1 MSHRTPY
8 NLDRNLEHRTVMDAI
23 SDYVRV
29 CETAARAGG
38 RVLLE
43 KIGRVEVREKS
54 PSDLVTEAD
63 LASQE
68 VVRRAILTA
77 FPDHSVIGEEDQP
90 DGAGAEEEVKP
101 TEYRWFVDPLD
112 GTTNYVHQV
121 PHFCVSLALERSG
134 ELLVG
139 TVYDPVAEQ
148 CFSAAAGQG
157 ALLNGKPIRTSDVSR
172 LSQTLAAVGLPSAV
186 RPDSPDLRLFLAALT
201 RCQAL
206 RRTGSAALNLCYVAA
221 GRFDAFWSYSTKSW
235 DVAAGVLLI
244 REAGGV
250 VTAPDGGPFVL
261 EKGHFLAAANGQLHA
276 ELRALVAEAGLA

>member
-1 MSHRTPY
+1 MSPSTPY
-8 NLDRNLEHRTVMDAI
+8 NLDRSLEHRKVMDAI

-29 CETAARAGG
+29 CETAVRAGG

-43 KIGRVEVREKS
+43 KIGRVKVREKS

-63 LASQE
+63 FASQE
-68 VVRRAILTA
+68 LVRRTILTA
-77 FPDHSVIGEEDQP
+77 FPDHSVISEEDEP
-90 DGAGAEEEVKP
+90 DGAGAEGEVKP
-101 TEYRWFVDPLD
+101 TEYRWFLDPLD

-139 TVYDPVAEQ
+139 AVYNPVTGE

-157 ALLNGKPIRTSDVSR
+157 AFLNGKRIRTSEVST
-172 LSQTLAAVGLPSAV
+172 LPQSLAAVGLPSAV
-186 RPDSPDLRLFLAALT
+186 RPDSPDRQLFLAALT

-206 RRTGSAALNLCYVAA
+206 RRTGSAALNLCYVAV

-261 EKGHFLAAANGQLHA
+261 DKGHFLAAANGPLHA
-276 ELRALVAEAGLA
+276 ELRAMVAEAGLA

>member
-1 MSHRTPY
+1 
-8 NLDRNLEHRTVMDAI
+8 MDAI
-23 SDYVRV
+23 SEYVKV
-29 CETAARAGG
+29 CETAVRAGG

-43 KIGRVEVREKS
+43 RIGRVEVREKS

-63 LASQE
+63 FASQE
-68 VVRRAILTA
+68 VVRQTILTA
-77 FPDHSVIGEEDQP
+77 FPDHLVIAEEDQP
-90 DGAGAEEEVKP
+90 ADAGVARPLAPAEH
-101 TEYRWFVDPLD
+101 RWFLDPLD

-121 PHFCVSLALERSG
+121 PHFSVSLALERSG

-139 TVYDPVAEQ
+139 AVYNPMNGEL
-148 CFSAAAGQG
+148 FSAAAGRG
-157 ALLNGKPIRTSDVSR
+157 ALLNGNPIRTSEVSH
-172 LSQTLAAVGLPSAV
+172 LPHSLAAVGLPSSV
-186 RPDSPDLRLFLAALT
+186 RPDSPDRVLFLAALT

-235 DVAAGVLLI
+235 DVAAGALLI

-250 VTAPDGGPFVL
+250 VTAPDGGAFVL
-261 EKGHFLAAANGQLHA
+261 EEAHFLAAANKRLHA